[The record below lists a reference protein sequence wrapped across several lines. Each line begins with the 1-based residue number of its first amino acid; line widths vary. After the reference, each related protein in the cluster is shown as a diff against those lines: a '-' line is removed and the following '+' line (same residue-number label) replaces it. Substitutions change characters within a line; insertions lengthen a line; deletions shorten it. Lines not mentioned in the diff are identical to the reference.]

1 VFYIIKEVVMIAG
14 NEELLF
20 FIKYKEG
27 TDIKKK
33 RNMLKTQ
40 TQSKQLK
47 IYNSLQWK
55 KYRYAVRQMCSP
67 EPQVSVFSDESV
79 NSTQMQSS

>member
-40 TQSKQLK
+40 IHCKQFK
-47 IYNSLQWK
+47 S
-55 KYRYAVRQMCSP
+55 
-67 EPQVSVFSDESV
+67 
-79 NSTQMQSS
+79 STLCNGKGTDMQ